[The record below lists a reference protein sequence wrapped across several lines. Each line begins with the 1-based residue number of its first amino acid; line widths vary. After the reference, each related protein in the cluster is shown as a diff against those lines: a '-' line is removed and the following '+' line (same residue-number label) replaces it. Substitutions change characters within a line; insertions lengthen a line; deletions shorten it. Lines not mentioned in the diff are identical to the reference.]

1 MLAFLEARLCARVFC
16 VEGVVNSSWCH
27 GEKGGT
33 RLKTLFVLVIVFA
46 LGFAA
51 VKIVPIYIN
60 NYQLQDSMQEEATY
74 ASVNRKTADQ
84 IKTDLEKRLTDL
96 GISVDPSTIQVTSY
110 SGNVTISLEY
120 TIPVDLTVYQLQL
133 HFHPQADN
141 TSL

>member
-1 MLAFLEARLCARVFC
+1 M
-16 VEGVVNSSWCH
+16 NSSWCH

-110 SGNVTISLEY
+110 SG
-120 TIPVDLTVYQLQL
+120 
-133 HFHPQADN
+133 
-141 TSL
+141 

>member
-1 MLAFLEARLCARVFC
+1 
-16 VEGVVNSSWCH
+16 VNSSWCH

>member
-1 MLAFLEARLCARVFC
+1 M
-16 VEGVVNSSWCH
+16 NSSWCH

>member
-1 MLAFLEARLCARVFC
+1 M
-16 VEGVVNSSWCH
+16 NSGWCH
-27 GEKGGT
+27 GEMGGS

-46 LGFAA
+46 LAFSA
-51 VKIVPIYIN
+51 VKIVPIYVT

-74 ASVNRKTADQ
+74 ASVNRKTSDQ
-84 IKTDLEKRLTDL
+84 IKTDLEKKLTDL

-110 SGNVTISLEY
+110 SGNVKISLEY